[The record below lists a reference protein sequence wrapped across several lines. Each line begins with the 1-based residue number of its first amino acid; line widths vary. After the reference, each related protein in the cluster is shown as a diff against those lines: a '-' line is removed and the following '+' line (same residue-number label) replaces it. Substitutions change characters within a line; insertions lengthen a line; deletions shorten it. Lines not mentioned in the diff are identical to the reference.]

1 MADIFALVDCNNF
14 YASCE
19 RVFAPRL
26 RKRPV
31 VVLSNNDGCVVARSN
46 EAKALGIPMGTP
58 VFKCRKVIEKN
69 HVAVFSSNY
78 TLYGDMSARVME
90 TLHRF
95 TPDVEVYSIDEA
107 FVNLQGLSRY
117 APEKIGRRIRRT
129 VPQWTGIPVSIGIG
143 RTRTLAKVANRFAKK
158 DPALNGVMDISDHHD
173 ISALLKKT
181 AVEDIWGIGRQ
192 YSRVLNNHGIR
203 TAHQLSQAADRWIRR
218 HLHVTGLRTVMELRG
233 ISCIPMEEA
242 PPPKKAICSS
252 RSFGKPVT
260 SLCELREAASSYVAR
275 AALKMRNQDSMASCV
290 QVYLTT
296 NVFSKK
302 DPIYTNGIT
311 IPLARPTAHTP
322 ELAACALKGLER
334 IFRAGY
340 QYKKVWILLT
350 GFVPVS
356 EFQPE
361 LFTPSYP
368 NSRHHGLMKTMDH
381 INRRMGTD
389 TLYFAGAGRARE
401 WRMKRAR
408 LSAGFTTD
416 WNEIPT
422 VKA

>member
-78 TLYGDMSARVME
+78 SLYGDMSARVME

-107 FVNLQGLSRY
+107 FVNLSGLSRY
-117 APEKIGRRIRRT
+117 APDQIGHRIRKT
-129 VPQWTGIPVSIGIG
+129 VTQWTGIPVSIGIAH
-143 RTRTLAKVANRFAKK
+143 TKTLAKVANRFAKK
-158 DPALNGVMDISDHHD
+158 DPSFAGVMDISAAGNLTD
-173 ISALLKKT
+173 LLTKT
-181 AVEDIWGIGRQ
+181 EVENIWGIGRQ
-192 YSRVLNNHGIR
+192 YTRFLHRHGIR
-203 TAHQLSQAADRWIRR
+203 NAHQLTQAADRWIRK

-233 ISCIPMEEA
+233 VSCIPMEEA

-260 SLCELREAASSYVAR
+260 SLSELREAASAYVAR
-275 AALKMRNQDSMASCV
+275 AAVKMRNQHSMATCV

-302 DPIYTNGIT
+302 DPVYTNGIT
-311 IPLARPTAHTP
+311 IPTLHPTAHTP
-322 ELAACALKGLER
+322 ELTACALKGLER
-334 IFRAGY
+334 IFRSGFR
-340 QYKKVWILLT
+340 YKKVWILLT
-350 GFVPVS
+350 DFVPVS
-356 EFQPE
+356 IFQPE

-368 NSRHHGLMKTMDH
+368 NSSRHTLMKTMDG
-381 INRRMGTD
+381 INRRMGAD
-389 TLYFAGAGRARE
+389 TLYFAVAGRART